1 MIIWFDNAMA
11 IHVDKQHDANNSFAL
26 AKYVPAGFSKDQ
38 VVFKANAVVN
48 RHTLLLTHT
57 QVTKYAVCLAHSLEY
72 CCSST
77 MRKRFFNKYLS
88 HIEKSIAN
96 VLRIDKKYNGDIK
109 LRFRV
114 GVSAQYLFPDYGVIN
129 REGAYDEWNYHYA
142 DYLILEKSI

>member
-11 IHVDKQHDANNSFAL
+11 IHVDKQHDANSSFAL
-26 AKYVPAGFSKDQ
+26 AKYIPAGFSKAQ

-48 RHTLLLTHT
+48 GHTLLLTHT
-57 QVTKYAVCLAHSLEY
+57 QVTKYAARLISSEG

-77 MRKRFFNKYLS
+77 IRRRFFVKYLR
-88 HIEKSIAN
+88 HIERSIADF
-96 VLRIDKKYNGDIK
+96 LRIDKKYNGDIK

-114 GVSAQYLFPDYGVIN
+114 GVSAQYLFPDYNVIN
-129 REGAYDEWNYHYA
+129 REVAYDKWNYHYA